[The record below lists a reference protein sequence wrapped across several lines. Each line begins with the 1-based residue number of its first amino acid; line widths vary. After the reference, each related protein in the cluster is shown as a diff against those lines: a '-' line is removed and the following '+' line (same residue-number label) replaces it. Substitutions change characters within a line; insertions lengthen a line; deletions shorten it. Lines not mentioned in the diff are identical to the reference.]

1 MFSIFERMNNVVAL
15 FSTVAAWDKCV
26 DEVKQILL

>member
-15 FSTVAAWDKCV
+15 FSTVAGINALMRSNKYFF
-26 DEVKQILL
+26 K